1 MAKISV
7 ALLECVMNDAPLEIW
22 STIIVSF
29 FAHIVRRPVATKLT
43 VVTQFLLTGCKLE
56 YFLWDHQK
64 QIVKLQNSQV

>member
-7 ALLECVMNDAPLEIW
+7 ALLECIMNDAPSEIW
-22 STIIVSF
+22 SKIIVSF
-29 FAHIVRRPVATKLT
+29 SAHIVRRPVATKLA

-64 QIVKLQNSQV
+64 LIVKFQNSQA